1 MIILSSLHDPRLPQ
15 LYLQGSVGVLPT
27 DTIYGLSAAAKDKE
41 AVSRLYRLK
50 DREQKPGT
58 LIAATIEQLIAF
70 GLDEVSLRNVAHLWP
85 NPLSVI
91 IPAPQS
97 LAYIHQGV
105 GSLAV
110 RIPKDDGL
118 LALLARTGVLL
129 TSSANH
135 PGRPVADNM
144 AEAQLYFRDQVDFY
158 VDGGDRSN
166 RPPSTVAR
174 INNGKID
181 VLRPGAVTINDEG
194 EIT

>member
-1 MIILSSLHDPRLPQ
+1 MIILSSLHDPQLPQ

-118 LALLARTGVLL
+118 LELLARTGVLL